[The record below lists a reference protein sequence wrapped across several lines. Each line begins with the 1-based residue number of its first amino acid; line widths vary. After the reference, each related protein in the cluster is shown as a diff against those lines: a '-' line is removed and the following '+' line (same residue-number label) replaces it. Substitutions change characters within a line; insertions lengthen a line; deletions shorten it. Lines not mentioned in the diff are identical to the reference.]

1 MSEYTTG
8 EYMSGAHDTIL
19 LPIRIDRFRIGC
31 VYMYIDVC
39 RCRHRKNYRELIL
52 LVKRWKELVVM
63 DDIHV

>member
-8 EYMSGAHDTIL
+8 EYMSGVHDTTL
-19 LPIRIDRFRIGC
+19 LPIRMDRFRIGC

-39 RCRHRKNYRELIL
+39 GNRHRKNYRELIL
-52 LVKRWKELVVM
+52 LVKRLKKLVVM